1 MKIQINSKEALER
14 LIGDDKEMEIAI
26 KNAVINQF
34 AKQYLKSVAND
45 EIMRELKVAV
55 LAEVEA
61 EVARHVERVPAF
73 GMSCFKARPGLKE
86 AVKDATK
93 EALRELVKEA
103 IEERMSDV
111 DGEVKQLLGYKLDI
125 ICDKVSE
132 RNIDRLVQSKLR
144 KLIEE

>member
-26 KNAVINQF
+26 KNTIIDRF
-34 AKQYLKSVAND
+34 AKQYLKSVANS
-45 EIMRELKVAV
+45 EIVRELKVAV

-61 EVARHVERVPAF
+61 EVARHVERLPTY
-73 GMSCFKARPGLKE
+73 GISCFKARTELKE
-86 AVKDATK
+86 AIKNAAK
-93 EALRELVKEA
+93 EALRDLVKET
-103 IEERMSDV
+103 IEEQMSDV
-111 DGEVKQLLGYKLDI
+111 EKEVKQLLGYKLDI

-132 RNIDRLVQSKLR
+132 QNIDRLVQRKLR

>member
-45 EIMRELKVAV
+45 EILQELKAAV

-61 EVARHVERVPAF
+61 EVAKHVECVPAY
-73 GMSCFKARPGLKE
+73 GMSRFKARPELKE
-86 AVKDATK
+86 AVKDATV

-103 IEERMSDV
+103 IEEQMSDV
-111 DGEVKQLLGYKLDI
+111 EKEVKGLLGYKLDI
-125 ICDKVSE
+125 ICNKVSE

>member
-1 MKIQINSKEALER
+1 
-14 LIGDDKEMEIAI
+14 
-26 KNAVINQF
+26 
-34 AKQYLKSVAND
+34 
-45 EIMRELKVAV
+45 
-55 LAEVEA
+55 
-61 EVARHVERVPAF
+61 
-73 GMSCFKARPGLKE
+73 MSRFKARPGLKE
-86 AVKDATK
+86 AVQDATK

-111 DGEVKQLLGYKLDI
+111 EGEIKQLLGYKLDL

>member
-26 KNAVINQF
+26 KSAVINQF

-45 EIMRELKVAV
+45 EIIRELKAAV

-61 EVARHVERVPAF
+61 EVARHVELAPVFSVSR
-73 GMSCFKARPGLKE
+73 FKARPELKK
-86 AVKDATK
+86 AIQNATK

-111 DGEVKQLLGYKLDI
+111 EEEIKQLLGYKLDI

>member
-45 EIMRELKVAV
+45 EIIRELEAAV
-55 LAEVEA
+55 LVEVDTA
-61 EVARHVERVPAF
+61 IKRHVERTPAY
-73 GMSCFKARPGLKE
+73 GMSRFKASPELKE
-86 AVKDATK
+86 AIQNATK

-111 DGEVKQLLGYKLDI
+111 EKEVKELLGYKLDI
-125 ICDKVSE
+125 ICNKVSE

>member
-1 MKIQINSKEALER
+1 MKIQINSKEAHER

-45 EIMRELKVAV
+45 GILQELKAAV

-61 EVARHVERVPAF
+61 EVARHVERIPAY
-73 GMSCFKARPGLKE
+73 GMSRFKARPELKE
-86 AVKDATK
+86 AVQDTTK

-111 DGEVKQLLGYKLDI
+111 EGEIKQLLGYKLDI

>member
-61 EVARHVERVPAF
+61 EVARHVERAPVY
-73 GMSCFKARPGLKE
+73 GVSQFKARAGLKE
-86 AVKDATK
+86 AIQNATK
-93 EALRELVKEA
+93 EALRDLVKET
-103 IEERMSDV
+103 IENQMPAVEE
-111 DGEVKQLLGYKLDI
+111 EVKQALGYKLDI
-125 ICDKVSE
+125 ICDRVSE
-132 RNIDRLVQSKLR
+132 RNIDRLVQNKLR